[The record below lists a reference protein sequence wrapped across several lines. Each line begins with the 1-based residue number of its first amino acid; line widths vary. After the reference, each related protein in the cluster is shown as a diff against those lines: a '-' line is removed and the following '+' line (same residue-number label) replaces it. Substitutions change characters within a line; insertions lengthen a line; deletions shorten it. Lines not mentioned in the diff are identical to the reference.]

1 MNTSKIACYTKPDE
15 APVLTPAESIIRM
28 FEHTDENGVLYIPEW
43 PVPLDDSAED
53 KELFYKCK
61 MHWNAADLQD
71 VLMRCESDYHALK
84 LLSEKYDSIRTAAD
98 AEALPEAQKAAWN
111 TYIRDFE
118 TGDIDAEAEARIGGG
133 VAAYDVLFHA
143 YRLYRLMSLS
153 APQFIIQGE
162 ACLFAQTMV
171 IHSYCETME
180 VVEDVE

>member
-1 MNTSKIACYTKPDE
+1 MNTSKIACYTKSDE
-15 APVLTPAESIIRM
+15 APVLTPAESIISM

-43 PVPLDDSAED
+43 PAPLDDSAED
-53 KELFYKCK
+53 KALFYKCK

-71 VLMRCESDYHALK
+71 VLMRCESDYHTLK
-84 LLSEKYDSIRTAAD
+84 LLSEKYDSIRTTAD

-118 TGDIDAEAEARIGGG
+118 TDDIDAEAEARIGGI
-133 VAAYDVLFHA
+133 AAYDVLFRA
-143 YRLYRLMSLS
+143 YRLYRLMSLN
-153 APQFIIQGE
+153 APRSIIQCE